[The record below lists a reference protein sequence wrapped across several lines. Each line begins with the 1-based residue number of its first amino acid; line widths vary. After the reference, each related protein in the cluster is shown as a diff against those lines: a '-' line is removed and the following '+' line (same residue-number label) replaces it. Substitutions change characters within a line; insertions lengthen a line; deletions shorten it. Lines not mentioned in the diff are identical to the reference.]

1 MSPHNE
7 PTPAFYLPSRS
18 KSYSHRVSNNPSGS
32 VPGGIHER
40 TTLSLIL
47 DRRPAAD
54 AKDGALSPE
63 VRLRGGAGQHWAG
76 KFEWLNTNKGL
87 KKTTLG
93 KNEVEQGPSRV
104 THKGKEIGLPQP
116 APAINLLPP
125 VSKFAREPEVHAA
138 SSTARSPFAS
148 RNDADDSLASEMDEY
163 PGTTYLQEP
172 LQPLPQALLPTQS
185 RPTTTNPFAGVYGN
199 PYAIRTGPPSLSVD
213 YELAGSLVDRP
224 SALDG
229 LQTGYS
235 SRLGVS
241 RRNSPWP
248 DRKWGALSP
257 LPPGEEGNE
266 TDDESF
272 NTEQIL
278 ASLRPERLS
287 LYHIATPVRSSA
299 GSATSRDA
307 AAATTEWPS
316 QAVPASTR
324 GLSDHDAVAAPDA
337 CSIRTRDWDL
347 RSCNT
352 TELGID
358 NRRRQQEERTRRSVQ
373 HTLLQE
379 QQLQFGVHDDEAPAC
394 GLPQEDAINPESW
407 FYAEMIEIVNDYHEQ
422 LQRVVQR
429 AYEAGQISEEQWVRE
444 KWTNRMALDR
454 KLRVAEDMSGYKV
467 RGQPR
472 LPPGIADAVKDTH
485 QRARHQTNHSATY
498 WLRYIQLTS
507 QDPRPGD
514 VAARLRANYNLLA
527 SWDDHEYVTTIYSGA
542 NEHLHVATIQNRAR
556 APLHARRT

>member
-1 MSPHNE
+1 M
-7 PTPAFYLPSRS
+7 
-18 KSYSHRVSNNPSGS
+18 
-32 VPGGIHER
+32 
-40 TTLSLIL
+40 
-47 DRRPAAD
+47 
-54 AKDGALSPE
+54 
-63 VRLRGGAGQHWAG
+63 Q
-76 KFEWLNTNKGL
+76 
-87 KKTTLG
+87 
-93 KNEVEQGPSRV
+93 
-104 THKGKEIGLPQP
+104 
-116 APAINLLPP
+116 LPP
-125 VSKFAREPEVHAA
+125 PQNGRHKLYLLAQEDFQIMMQSQHQMHA
-138 SSTARSPFAS
+138 
-148 RNDADDSLASEMDEY
+148 
-163 PGTTYLQEP
+163 
-172 LQPLPQALLPTQS
+172 
-185 RPTTTNPFAGVYGN
+185 
-199 PYAIRTGPPSLSVD
+199 
-213 YELAGSLVDRP
+213 
-224 SALDG
+224 
-229 LQTGYS
+229 
-235 SRLGVS
+235 
-241 RRNSPWP
+241 
-248 DRKWGALSP
+248 
-257 LPPGEEGNE
+257 
-266 TDDESF
+266 
-272 NTEQIL
+272 
-278 ASLRPERLS
+278 
-287 LYHIATPVRSSA
+287 
-299 GSATSRDA
+299 
-307 AAATTEWPS
+307 
-316 QAVPASTR
+316 
-324 GLSDHDAVAAPDA
+324 
-337 CSIRTRDWDL
+337 DWDL